1 MKSNYR
7 YIVKAFMAMAV
18 IAGTTSCDD
27 FLDREPMSSISP
39 ETYYS
44 TAAQLEANLNDEY
57 PNVLPSFGQWTYGI
71 FGEDKG
77 TDNQIEVNANDRY
90 TQDRWKVPH
99 SESDNWKFE
108 RIYRIN
114 FFLSEALPKF
124 GEDMSG
130 SQNTISGSVAT
141 IKHYIGEMYFLRAYE
156 YFKKLQLFGDFPI
169 IDQPLADEMEALR
182 EASKRFPR
190 NEVARFIISDL
201 DKAYAYMS
209 DVDMATTRINKDAA
223 MLVKSRVALFEATWL
238 QNFKGTAFVPGGEG
252 WPGAS
257 LHNNYQYPSGNLDN
271 EVKYFLEQAVEA
283 SKLVADKYKGNLT
296 ENTGVLQQSA
306 DDPSNPYFD
315 MFAQEDLSDVKEVLL
330 WRQYAR
336 GLSTHNINAAAGRGN
351 YRIGLTRGFV
361 QNFLM
366 KDGTPVYAHGS
377 YADGDGYYMG
387 DKTVADVRVNR
398 DPRLS
403 IFLKEPGQK
412 NILLMLIIMKVR
424 KL

>member
-169 IDQPLADEMEALR
+169 INQPLAMKEGLE
-182 EASKRFPR
+182 
-190 NEVARFIISDL
+190 
-201 DKAYAYMS
+201 
-209 DVDMATTRINKDAA
+209 RIEKEKTAAVKKFRDA
-223 MLVKSRVALFEATWL
+223 F
-238 QNFKGTAFVPGGEG
+238 
-252 WPGAS
+252 
-257 LHNNYQYPSGNLDN
+257 
-271 EVKYFLEQAVEA
+271 
-283 SKLVADKYKGNLT
+283 LT
-296 ENTGVLQQSA
+296 EEGARLKQSVDEA
-306 DDPSNPYFD
+306 VDCLKEF
-315 MFAQEDLSDVKEVLL
+315 EDFL
-330 WRQYAR
+330 WQ
-336 GLSTHNINAAAGRGN
+336 
-351 YRIGLTRGFV
+351 
-361 QNFLM
+361 
-366 KDGTPVYAHGS
+366 
-377 YADGDGYYMG
+377 
-387 DKTVADVRVNR
+387 
-398 DPRLS
+398 S
-403 IFLKEPGQK
+403 IFCGIFIK
-412 NILLMLIIMKVR
+412 MR
-424 KL
+424 

>member
-156 YFKKLQLFGDFPI
+156 YFKSFSCSVTSRLSTNRLPMRWKLSVKPANVFRVMKWHVSSFPI
-169 IDQPLADEMEALR
+169 
-182 EASKRFPR
+182 
-190 NEVARFIISDL
+190 
-201 DKAYAYMS
+201 
-209 DVDMATTRINKDAA
+209 
-223 MLVKSRVALFEATWL
+223 
-238 QNFKGTAFVPGGEG
+238 
-252 WPGAS
+252 
-257 LHNNYQYPSGNLDN
+257 
-271 EVKYFLEQAVEA
+271 
-283 SKLVADKYKGNLT
+283 
-296 ENTGVLQQSA
+296 
-306 DDPSNPYFD
+306 
-315 MFAQEDLSDVKEVLL
+315 
-330 WRQYAR
+330 
-336 GLSTHNINAAAGRGN
+336 
-351 YRIGLTRGFV
+351 LTR
-361 QNFLM
+361 LM
-366 KDGTPVYAHGS
+366 P
-377 YADGDGYYMG
+377 
-387 DKTVADVRVNR
+387 
-398 DPRLS
+398 
-403 IFLKEPGQK
+403 I
-412 NILLMLIIMKVR
+412 
-424 KL
+424 